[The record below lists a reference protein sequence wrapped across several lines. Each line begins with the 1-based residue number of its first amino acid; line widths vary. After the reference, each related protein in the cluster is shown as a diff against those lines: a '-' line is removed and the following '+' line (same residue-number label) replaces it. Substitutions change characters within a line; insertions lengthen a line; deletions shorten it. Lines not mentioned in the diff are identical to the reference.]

1 MKRIYEYI
9 STYTEEDTE
18 SVIRDRATQ
27 EDLEFLE
34 SIEYLD
40 LYVDGDK
47 FSWKILSTE
56 TKTFYLIACTEEEL
70 QKIKDFDN
78 RLHFDIN
85 GYSETTDVTED
96 VLYGTYDCDRFGFA
110 REAVMVMTYTWRKDY
125 LEKDDL
131 LDKINK
137 YGKESLTEQEIDF
150 LKTGELKNPF
160 LYEQI

>member
-1 MKRIYEYI
+1 MKRLYEYI
-9 STYTEEDTE
+9 STYIEEETE
-18 SVIRDRATQ
+18 SVTHDRATPQ
-27 EDLEFLE
+27 DLEFLE
-34 SIEYLD
+34 SIEHLEM
-40 LYVDGDK
+40 YVDGDK
-47 FSWKILSTE
+47 FSWKVLSPA

-70 QKIKDFDN
+70 EKLKDFDH

-85 GYSETTDVTED
+85 GYSESIDVTES

-110 REAVMVMTYTWRKDY
+110 REAVIAMTYDWRKDH
-125 LEKDDL
+125 LEEDDL
-131 LDKINK
+131 LDKITK